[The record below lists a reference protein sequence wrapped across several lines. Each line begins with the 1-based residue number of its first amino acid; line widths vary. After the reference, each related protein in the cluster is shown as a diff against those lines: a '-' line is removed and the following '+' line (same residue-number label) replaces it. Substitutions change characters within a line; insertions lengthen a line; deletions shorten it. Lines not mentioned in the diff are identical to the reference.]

1 MPAPGTRPLAQV
13 MVESRRAL
21 LAFLRRQVGDTAL
34 AEDLLQD
41 VFVKALTAQP
51 APDNPD
57 GWLRT
62 VARTTVAD
70 YFRRLRATEPL
81 ADETPSPPESETRLH
96 EALAGCLRPLADA
109 LPPRYRDTL
118 LAVEFGERPLREL
131 AAAEGVSLSAI
142 KSRASRARAML
153 RARVLDCCEVEFAAG
168 LVEDYAQRPGAQCQP
183 ARACQQGDK
192 S

>member
-1 MPAPGTRPLAQV
+1 MDTPGSRPLAQA

-21 LAFLRRQVGDTAL
+21 LAFLRRQVGDAAL

-41 VFVKALTAQP
+41 VFVKALTAKP
-51 APDNPD
+51 APGNPD

-70 YFRRLRATEPL
+70 YFRRRRATEPL
-81 ADETPSPPESETRLH
+81 ADETPAPPEPETRPH
-96 EALAGCLRPLADA
+96 EALANCLRPLADA

-118 LAVEFGERPLREL
+118 LAAEFGDRPLREL

-153 RARVLDCCEVEFAAG
+153 RERVLDCCEVEFAAG
-168 LVEDYAQRPGAQCQP
+168 LVADWALRPGAQCPP
-183 ARACQQGDK
+183 ARRCSPGDTP
-192 S
+192 